1 MRDYIRRLRQLG
13 DLRIVRREVDPAFEL
28 SAVVWHAQRKSDAA
42 ILFERVRGTRFPV
55 ISNIYGSHRR
65 LCEMIGTVPG
75 GFCKRWHE
83 LAHRGS
89 GQAHECI
96 SKVAAP
102 GDLEEGRLGDLPQIR
117 YFEYDAAPY
126 ITAGVFLAREPETGI
141 PNLSFCRSMMVSDRE
156 MRARL
161 APVHDL
167 AKYQAK
173 AEAKNEA
180 LEVAILIG
188 PPPEIFLAACA
199 SIPYQA
205 DELAV
210 AAAIRGAP
218 LAMRPCSKIDLM
230 VPVDTEIVIEGR
242 ILPRERR
249 PEGPFGEF
257 LGYYVQEAPNHVVE
271 ILNVTW
277 RKGALFHALL
287 CGYRE
292 DLRALEI
299 SFASR
304 AYRHLVSDLPGI
316 LDVSCNPS
324 PLHTIVKI
332 RPEYEGHA
340 QQVILKA
347 FSSHLRY
354 NKVCIV
360 VDEDVDIHEFN
371 DVWWAVMTRCR
382 VDKKVMIIPDVPG
395 FYRDDPRVFW
405 GRLGIDATK
414 PFGREKEFERK
425 RIPGAEG
432 IDLRDYLEDP

>member
-1 MRDYIRRLRQLG
+1 MRHYIQQLRECG
-13 DLRIVRREVDPAFEL
+13 DLRVVTREVDPAFEL
-28 SAVVWHAQRKSDAA
+28 AAVVWQAQRRSDVVL
-42 ILFERVRGTRFPV
+42 LFEKVKGTRFPV
-55 ISNIYGSHRR
+55 VSNLYGSHRR
-65 LCEMIGTVPG
+65 LCRMIGAEG
-75 GFCKRWHE
+75 DGFCRRWHE
-83 LAHRGS
+83 LTGAGM
-89 GQAHECI
+89 
-96 SKVAAP
+96 VARQDYIRNVTGPA
-102 GDLEEGRLGDLPQIR
+102 DLEEGRLGDLPQIR
-117 YFEYDAAPY
+117 YFERDAAPY
-126 ITAGVFLAREPETGI
+126 ITAGVFLAREPDTGT

-156 MRARL
+156 MRVRL

-173 AEAKNEA
+173 AEARNEA
-180 LEVAILIG
+180 LEAAVLIG
-188 PPPEIFLAACA
+188 PPPEVFLAACA
-199 SIPYQA
+199 SIPYEA

-210 AAAIRGAP
+210 AAAVHGGP
-218 LAMRPCSKIDLM
+218 LAMRKCGAIDLI
-230 VPVDTEIVIEGR
+230 VPAETEIVIEGR
-242 ILPRERR
+242 ILPNERR

-257 LGYYVQEAPNHVVE
+257 LGYYVEQAPNHVFE
-271 ILNVTW
+271 ILKVTW
-277 RKGALFHALL
+277 RRDALFHALL

-304 AYRHLVSDLPGI
+304 AYRHLASDLPGI

-332 RPEYEGHA
+332 QPQYEGHA
-340 QQVILKA
+340 QHVLLKA

-354 NKVCIV
+354 NKICIV
-360 VDEDVDIHEFN
+360 VDEDVDIHDFN

-382 VDKKVMIIPDVPG
+382 VDRKVMIIPDVPG

-425 RIPGAEG
+425 RIPGVDR
-432 IDLRDYLEDP
+432 IDLRDYLDKL